1 MPDVACDFR
10 INKESVESVSIFTHR
25 CCALGY
31 IIVSY
36 ITNDIVCTLIFVL
49 LSIPNKGCFPCPKTD
64 TYNGS
69 HIVAYI

>member
-10 INKESVESVSIFTHR
+10 INKESVDIFTHR

-36 ITNDIVCTLIFVL
+36 ITNDIVCTLIFKYQTFELVL
-49 LSIPNKGCFPCPKTD
+49 LSIPNKG
-64 TYNGS
+64 
-69 HIVAYI
+69 